1 MEDSIL
7 SNYVPALRSELF
19 VVALNKGG
27 FFFINQFIP
36 KGIEDFAEVDF
47 KDDSNSV
54 RLVANENLILVV
66 DKIHNSSKGARNL
79 RFVRFEREKSER
91 QKLVFAEPKSFPKLR
106 EILRSSDR
114 RIYNVLGGLDNAVIY
129 NDEIAIQDEGPF
141 GWILSLEETAKFIP
155 ENFKNIYFYVEHT
168 KRGTARIIDEKEAKE
183 KVSDFKLPKSRV
195 QNVFKIGIDPVSRK
209 VIEIISLV
217 TLQKID
223 KVIVVSQFPP
233 KHATI
238 GETLHL

>member
-91 QKLVFAEPKSFPKLR
+91 QKLVFAEPKSFPKFR

-141 GWILSLEETAKFIP
+141 GWILSLEEAAKFIP
-155 ENFKNIYFYVEHT
+155 E
-168 KRGTARIIDEKEAKE
+168 
-183 KVSDFKLPKSRV
+183 
-195 QNVFKIGIDPVSRK
+195 
-209 VIEIISLV
+209 
-217 TLQKID
+217 
-223 KVIVVSQFPP
+223 
-233 KHATI
+233 
-238 GETLHL
+238 